1 MTDVPQS
8 ARPLYEVIYDVLRDH
23 LVAGRFPAGLVL
35 GEANVARA
43 FATSR
48 IPAAAALRRLRDDGL
63 VSDFEG
69 RGYLAGRDPQATPLR
84 APLEDAGLEL
94 PDNLRP
100 GLELRTRAARLYPIV
115 EHAVASC
122 LAYGKFLLNES
133 LLAEHFGVSRAVAH
147 EVLTRLERTGI
158 VAQDTNQRWYAGPMT
173 AALVHDHFEMRWL
186 LEPVALRQAA
196 PKIPREELI
205 RKRDHVVQLSGGLD
219 HPERLERVEQELH
232 IELIERCGN
241 EQLVFAVR
249 RSQLPLIAT
258 HSTYGHYQDA
268 EEIVRMA
275 GEHRSVYDALLAA
288 DIDTA
293 AAALEAHLKRSVAHN
308 IEVLKQLPSLDE
320 ANRPPYLLPA

>member
-1 MTDVPQS
+1 MTDAPAS

-23 LVAGRFPAGLVL
+23 LVAGRFPQGLVL

-48 IPAAAALRRLRDDGL
+48 IPAGAALRRLRDEGL

-69 RGYLAGRDPQATPLR
+69 RGYLAGRDPAAPPLR
-84 APLEDAGLEL
+84 RPLEDSGLAL
-94 PDNLRP
+94 PDALVRT
-100 GLELRTRAARLYPIV
+100 LEVRTRPARIYPIV

-147 EVLTRLERTGI
+147 DVLTRLERTGI
-158 VAQDTNQRWYAGPMT
+158 VAQDLNQRWYAGPMT
-173 AALVHDHFEMRWL
+173 AELVHDHFEMRWL

-196 PKIPREELI
+196 PKIPRDELI
-205 RKRDHVVQLSGGLD
+205 RKRDHVAELSGGLD
-219 HPERLERVEQELH
+219 HPERLERVEEELH

-275 GEHRSVYDALLAA
+275 GEHRSVYEALLAGNV
-288 DIDTA
+288 DGA

-308 IEVLKQLPSLDE
+308 IEVLKQLPPLSDDK
-320 ANRPPYLLPA
+320 RPPYLLPA